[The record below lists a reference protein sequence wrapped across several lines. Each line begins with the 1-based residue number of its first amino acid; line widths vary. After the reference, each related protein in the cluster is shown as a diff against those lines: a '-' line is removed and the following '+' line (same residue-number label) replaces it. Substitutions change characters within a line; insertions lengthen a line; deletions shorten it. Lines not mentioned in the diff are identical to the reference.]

1 LKQLKPTFLDFRIA
15 LNRVIKVWYER
26 RILEE
31 TEKNQRLRQLHDDLT
46 AKKVQMQQQEMMAS
60 ADTQALV
67 SG

>member
-1 LKQLKPTFLDFRIA
+1 
-15 LNRVIKVWYER
+15 VIKVWYER